1 MVTSSGVNI
10 QVEFWWY
17 NLSILFIYLFIS
29 SELNNSSVGVII
41 CNEKGEV
48 IASMLVKG
56 PPVGDSE
63 EPETLAC
70 RKVLEFAIGFS
81 KLVIE
86 GDNAYVMISISSTGI
101 NLPRLGHII
110 HD

>member
-1 MVTSSGVNI
+1 M
-10 QVEFWWY
+10 
-17 NLSILFIYLFIS
+17 
-29 SELNNSSVGVII
+29 
-41 CNEKGEV
+41 
-48 IASMLVKG
+48 IASMLAKG

-81 KLVIE
+81 KLVIK
-86 GDNAYVMISISSTGI
+86 GDNAYVMKSISSTGI
-101 NLPRLGHII
+101 NLPQLGHII